1 MDVSDISGVLE
12 RFEGRDWSVPVRGAE
27 VVGLLE
33 LQAKLDA
40 TVARAMASF
49 DRSSEWSEDGARSA
63 ATWVAAETRRP
74 RTELRRWLGLGRALR
89 FMEATGAAWS
99 SGEISRAH
107 VELLVP
113 VSTGVT
119 ATAFRRD
126 EEKLLTW
133 ARDLSFTEFRREL
146 VFWRQLEDPDGVETD
161 AAEQVGNRTAFL
173 VRGFQ
178 GSWLGRLCF
187 DAVGGTIVAGEVLR
201 LEDELF
207 EADWAEARERLGRDP
222 LVSELRRTK
231 DQRIADAFVEMAM
244 RSASTPPDAQRPKP
258 LITVLVDYPT
268 LSGRILQL
276 ADGTPLAPGSTV
288 AYLDEAMVE
297 RAVWRTPKR
306 MEISARTR
314 LFTGATRRAVEVRD
328 QRCRHPYC
336 EDIPAERCQV
346 DHIVP
351 AARGGPTTQDNGRM
365 LCPFHNRLRNK
376 PPPPKED
383 RRAPPDDDDVIYE
396 DVEWWPDG

>member
-1 MDVSDISGVLE
+1 VEVSDISGVLE

-49 DRSSEWSEDGARSA
+49 DRASEWSEDGARSA
-63 ATWVAAETRRP
+63 ATWVATETRRP
-74 RTELRRWLGLGRALR
+74 RGELRRWLGLGRAMR
-89 FMEATGAAWS
+89 AMEATAAAWS

-119 ATAFRRD
+119 ASAFRRD
-126 EEKLLTW
+126 EEKLLSW
-133 ARDLSFTEFRREL
+133 ATDLSFTEFRRE
-146 VFWRQLEDPDGVETD
+146 VIFWRQLEDPDGVETD

-173 VRGFQ
+173 VRGFE

-187 DAVGGTIVAGEVLR
+187 DAVGGTIVAAEVMR
-201 LEDELF
+201 LEEELF
-207 EADWAEARERLGRDP
+207 EADWAEAKARLGRDP
-222 LVSELRRTK
+222 LQSELRRSR
-231 DQRIADAFVEMAM
+231 DQRIADAFVEMAV
-244 RSASTPPDAQRPKP
+244 RSAATPPDAQRPKP
-258 LITVLVDYPT
+258 LFTVLVDYPA
-268 LSGRILQL
+268 LAGRILQL
-276 ADGTPLAPGSTV
+276 ADGTPLAPGSTLP
-288 AYLDEAMVE
+288 YLDEAMVE

-351 AARGGPTTQDNGRM
+351 ASRGGPTTQDNGRM

-383 RRAPPDDDDVIYE
+383 RRAPPDDDDAIDE
-396 DVEWWPDG
+396 DVEWRPDG